1 MSINAGRLKK
11 HIEIWRY
18 GSTVNAAGSDVNQL
32 TKIKTVYGE
41 IRPARGSEYT
51 EYYKEQHDL
60 SIRITIR
67 YYADLKPTDVLM
79 YHGRQFL
86 IQSIVNPEEQ
96 NYILEVMCTEKT
108 DKHKPEVS

>member
-1 MSINAGRLKK
+1 MSLNAGRLKK

-18 GSTVNAAGSDVNQL
+18 GSTVNA
-32 TKIKTVYGE
+32 GE

-60 SIRITIR
+60 SVRITIR
-67 YYADLKPTDVLM
+67 YYEDLRPTDVLM